1 MDAIRNDPSW
11 NNGEYK
17 TQPVQGMIAAQNI
30 LLLMGSAPLQWHKQ
44 APTRDTADKFYEDR
58 VKSAVARSDANDM
71 LYYFNSSREYNPAP
85 MLEKIKAPLIAI
97 NSADDLINPP
107 ELGVMEREIKRVK
120 NGRYVLL
127 PITDQTRG
135 HGTHTIAS
143 IWQGYLKELLENS
156 HQSSDR

>member
-1 MDAIRNDPSW
+1 
-11 NNGEYK
+11 
-17 TQPVQGMIAAQNI
+17 
-30 LLLMGSAPLQWHKQ
+30 
-44 APTRDTADKFYEDR
+44 
-58 VKSAVARSDANDM
+58 
-71 LYYFNSSREYNPAP
+71 
-85 MLEKIKAPLIAI
+85 MLEKIKAPLIAV

-135 HGTHTIAS
+135 HGTHTSAS

-156 HQSSDR
+156 NLY

>member
-1 MDAIRNDPSW
+1 
-11 NNGEYK
+11 
-17 TQPVQGMIAAQNI
+17 
-30 LLLMGSAPLQWHKQ
+30 
-44 APTRDTADKFYEDR
+44 
-58 VKSAVARSDANDM
+58 
-71 LYYFNSSREYNPAP
+71 
-85 MLEKIKAPLIAI
+85 MLEKIKAPLIAV

-143 IWQGYLKELLENS
+143 IWQSYLKELLETSN
-156 HQSSDR
+156 QQSDR